1 MKNHHIE
8 PEAASFESASITDRL
23 SIARKLAVMLLV
35 PVAGLM
41 VFATLQITERLG
53 VVRSMSR
60 LEDLTSLAISSSQ
73 LVHELQRER
82 GRTANYLA
90 REESDSSDMQAHRQ
104 RTDEALAEFRVALGQ
119 SELDGDL
126 RRLADEA
133 LRSLQ
138 ELGSQRSG
146 ITSRNADTA
155 TALDYYTGTISSVI
169 TLVSAIVERAN
180 TPSVA
185 LTLVSLEAL
194 VRLKEMAGLE
204 RARVVAVLGGAHS
217 TDQESRDF
225 ARIVGMQAG
234 FEEIFLAHASDGA
247 VREYRSKMT
256 GGFVDDVTRIRDV
269 AMSRLAQNRR
279 AATDQGT
286 DTASADA
293 RTERVGAE
301 EWWRVATARIDALY
315 EIEQLLEHHVLDE
328 VRTLRA
334 SASWA
339 LAFFAALAALCVLA
353 AIGLSYFLARS
364 MIRAFTEAS
373 ETLRRVVGQI
383 SGFVRQQASSTSE
396 TATAVSQ
403 TTTTVQELRK
413 TAETASER
421 SSQMSSNADQSK
433 SASDQALNAVGHG
446 TEAMQH
452 IRAEVEG
459 IAENILELSEKN
471 IHIGEIVQS
480 VNAIAEQSNLLA
492 VNASIEAAKAGEH
505 GKGFSV
511 VAAEVKALAQQSK
524 QATDQIRAILT
535 EIQKSSNGAVM
546 ITEQGVKRVEEG
558 SNLIEEL
565 GRTIRSLGSAVEE
578 SSDTASQISLI
589 SSQQLA
595 GIEQITEAMRNIG
608 TATAQN
614 AEGAKQLEAAADQ
627 VRMVSARVLE
637 IVQGRQMGSRGGLAQ
652 AER

>member
-1 MKNHHIE
+1 MRIEQIE
-8 PEAASFESASITDRL
+8 PGAANFESASFTDRL
-23 SIARKLAVMLLV
+23 SIAKKLALMLLV
-35 PVAGLM
+35 PVAGLL
-41 VFATLQITERLG
+41 VFATLQITERMS

-60 LEDLTSLAISSSQ
+60 LEELTTLAIASSQ

-82 GRTANYLA
+82 GRSANYLT
-90 REESDSSDMQAHRQ
+90 RENVDSNDIQAQRQ
-104 RTDEALAEFRVALGQ
+104 RSDEAISEFRSALSQ

-126 RRLADEA
+126 RRLSEEA
-133 LRSLQ
+133 TRSLQ
-138 ELGSQRSG
+138 EIGAQRNAVL
-146 ITSRNADTA
+146 SRNTTA
-155 TALDYYTGTISSVI
+155 GSAFEYYTNTLSPVLM
-169 TLVSAIVERAN
+169 LVSSIVERAN

-185 LTLVSLEAL
+185 LTLVSLESLIRMKEAAGIERGRVIGVL
-194 VRLKEMAGLE
+194 VG
-204 RARVVAVLGGAHS
+204 S
-217 TDQESRDF
+217 TSSDQDVRDF
-225 ARIVGMQAG
+225 AKIVGMQSG

-247 VREYRSKMT
+247 VRDYRAKMT
-256 GGFVDDVTRIRDV
+256 GGFVEELVRIRDV
-269 AMSRLAQNRR
+269 AMSRLAQMRR
-279 AATDQGT
+279 GADVQGAASQGAET
-286 DTASADA
+286 
-293 RTERVGAE
+293 RGERVSPDD
-301 EWWRVATARIDALY
+301 WWRVASARIDSLY
-315 EIEQLLEHHVLDE
+315 EIEQLLENHVLEE
-328 VRTLRA
+328 VRALRA

-339 LAFFAALAALCVLA
+339 LILFAALAVICVLA
-353 AIGLSYFLARS
+353 AVGLSYFLARS

-373 ETLRRVVGQI
+373 ETLQRVVGQI
-383 SGFVRQQASSTSE
+383 GGFVRQQASSTSE

-413 TAETASER
+413 TAETASDR
-421 SSQMSSNADQSK
+421 SSEMSSRAEQSK
-433 SASDQALNAVGHG
+433 SASDQALTAVGHG

-558 SNLIEEL
+558 TSLIEEL
-565 GRTIRSLGSAVEE
+565 GRTIRSLGGAVEE

-608 TATAQN
+608 AATAQN
-614 AEGAKQLEAAADQ
+614 AEGAKQLETAADQ
-627 VRMVSARVLE
+627 VRLVSARVLE
-637 IVQGRQMGSRGGLAQ
+637 IVQGRQSGSRSGLMQ
-652 AER
+652 AMR